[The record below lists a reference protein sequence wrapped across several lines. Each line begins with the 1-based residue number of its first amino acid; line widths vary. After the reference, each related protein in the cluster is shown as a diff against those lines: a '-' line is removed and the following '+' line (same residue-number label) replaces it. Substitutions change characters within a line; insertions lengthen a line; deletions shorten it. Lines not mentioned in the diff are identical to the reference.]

1 MEGSIVSTNVLDI
14 VDLQLAHDQYD
25 NFVDIHRPILSISE
39 FKEQRNLP
47 LNEKYTSVFYTKT
60 AHLKDCDFIEIDRSI
75 LKTIGF
81 KNTFYEKKDRNA
93 NIKIDKNG
101 ETMLQDMRADFNN
114 AIRCLRNTVGFVEGK
129 CFDDKNCHFVIQKN
143 VNPKRFTNSSYTGA
157 GGQNKQS
164 IWIRMRALEH
174 FIIMANTQNSFM
186 IREYFIDMKRIMSEY
201 NMYQKVYA
209 SMYEMS
215 IKDTSIK
222 HLNEMVLSLHEKSD
236 FQTKQNREL
245 LLKNDNLLEISQ
257 IQCQKLDMLSQIL
270 YKESNDK
277 VLPVKEKAKTQELV
291 VLQKRSDPS
300 YCEVLRGQM
309 NHINNQLKR
318 KHEDMEVVGKIST
331 YKNPINLYN
340 HFGDYLKEN
349 REEFFKK
356 SNNKIILNNGS
367 TASDLMQTI
376 RALEEEKHSVAE
388 NVKQHV

>member
-1 MEGSIVSTNVLDI
+1 MHE
-14 VDLQLAHDQYD
+14 
-25 NFVDIHRPILSISE
+25 
-39 FKEQRNLP
+39 
-47 LNEKYTSVFYTKT
+47 
-60 AHLKDCDFIEIDRSI
+60 
-75 LKTIGF
+75 
-81 KNTFYEKKDRNA
+81 
-93 NIKIDKNG
+93 
-101 ETMLQDMRADFNN
+101 
-114 AIRCLRNTVGFVEGK
+114 
-129 CFDDKNCHFVIQKN
+129 
-143 VNPKRFTNSSYTGA
+143 
-157 GGQNKQS
+157 
-164 IWIRMRALEH
+164 LEH

-340 HFGDYLKEN
+340 RFGDYLKEN
-349 REEFFKK
+349 REERFKK